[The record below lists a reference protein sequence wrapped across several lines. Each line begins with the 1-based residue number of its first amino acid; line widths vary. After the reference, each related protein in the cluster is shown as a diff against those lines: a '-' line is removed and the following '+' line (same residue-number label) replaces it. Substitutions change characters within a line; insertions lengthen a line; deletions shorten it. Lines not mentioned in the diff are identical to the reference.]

1 MVKHHTI
8 VEQDKNIMHSKFK
21 KKLTIAERYQNIK
34 VLTKFYAFN
43 KNIYYKRIYVVLDMT
58 RLSYKQKLRKTN
70 YDKLKVG
77 SQKQS
82 K

>member
-1 MVKHHTI
+1 MR
-8 VEQDKNIMHSKFK
+8 SRFK
-21 KKLTIAERYQNIK
+21 KKLTIAERYQNKK
-34 VLTKFYAFN
+34 VLTKVYVFN
-43 KNIYYKRIYVVLDMT
+43 KDIYYKRIYVILDMT

-70 YDKLKVG
+70 YDKLKVS